1 MLFNSANQGAA
12 NDRMGFARLFTL
24 SLIAPLLRIDKP
36 APLPP
41 YCPERKTGD
50 SNRMCDEFIHQGLT
64 HDPTVSRRTFG
75 LGAAATAV
83 ALHAPAAT
91 AQAKVVETDVNVPMA
106 SGVSDSALFYPEG
119 KGSWP
124 AVLVW
129 TDILGLRP
137 VFREMGQ
144 RLAAQGYVVLVP
156 NPFYRNAKA
165 PVVDGTFDFSKPEDR
180 AKVMPM
186 AAALT
191 ADANI
196 SDARSYVAFLDAQ
209 PQTDKKKKMGVQGY
223 CMGGP
228 LTFRTAATAPDR
240 VGAAATF
247 HGGGLVTDKPD
258 SPHLLIPKMK
268 AEVLCA
274 VADNDDK
281 RDSTA
286 KDTLKAAFSAAHVTA
301 TVEVYDGCNHGWTVR
316 GSQVY
321 NEAGAER
328 AWAELLALYK
338 RNLT

>member
-1 MLFNSANQGAA
+1 
-12 NDRMGFARLFTL
+12 
-24 SLIAPLLRIDKP
+24 
-36 APLPP
+36 
-41 YCPERKTGD
+41 
-50 SNRMCDEFIHQGLT
+50 MCDDFFHQGLT
-64 HDPTVSRRTFG
+64 HDPIVSLRAFG
-75 LGAAATAV
+75 IAAAATAV
-83 ALHAPAAT
+83 SPYTTDAA

-106 SGVSDSALFYPEG
+106 NGISDLALFYPEG
-119 KGSWP
+119 KGRWP

-137 VFREMGQ
+137 VFRELGQ

-156 NPFYRNAKA
+156 NPFYRSAKA
-165 PVVDGTFDFSKPEDR
+165 PVVGDTFDFSNPEDR
-180 AKVMPM
+180 AKVMPL
-186 AAALT
+186 ATALT
-191 ADANI
+191 ADASI
-196 SDARSYVAFLDAQ
+196 SDARFYVAFLDAQ
-209 PQTDKKKKMGVQGY
+209 PQTNKKKKMGVQGY

-228 LTFRTAATAPDR
+228 LTFRTAATAADR

-258 SPHLLIPKMK
+258 SSHLLIPKMK

-281 RDSTA
+281 RDPAA
-286 KDTLKAAFSAAHVTA
+286 KDTLKAAFAAAHLTA
-301 TVEVYDGCNHGWTVR
+301 TIDVYEGCNHGWTVR

-338 RNLT
+338 RNLA

>member
-1 MLFNSANQGAA
+1 
-12 NDRMGFARLFTL
+12 
-24 SLIAPLLRIDKP
+24 
-36 APLPP
+36 
-41 YCPERKTGD
+41 
-50 SNRMCDEFIHQGLT
+50 MCDDFIHQGFT
-64 HDPTVSRRTFG
+64 HDPTVSRRQFG
-75 LGAAATAV
+75 LGAAAAAM
-83 ALHAPAAT
+83 ALHAPIAT
-91 AQAKVVETDVNVPMA
+91 AQTKVVESDVNVPMA

-119 KGSWP
+119 KGHWP

-137 VFREMGQ
+137 VFRELGQ
-144 RLAAQGYVVLVP
+144 RLAAQGYTVLVP

-191 ADANI
+191 ADANV
-196 SDARSYVAFLDAQ
+196 SDAKSYVAFLGAQ

-228 LTFRTAATAPDR
+228 LTFRTAATASDR
-240 VGAAATF
+240 IGAAATF
-247 HGGGLVTDKPD
+247 HGGGLVNDKPD
-258 SPHLLIPKMK
+258 SPHLLIPEMK
-268 AEVLCA
+268 AEVFCA

-281 RDSTA
+281 RDPAA
-286 KDTLKAAFSAAHVTA
+286 KDTLKAAFSAARLTA
-301 TVEVYDGCNHGWTVR
+301 TVEVYEGCNHGWTVR

-328 AWAELLALYK
+328 AWAELTALYK
-338 RNLT
+338 RNLVSG

>member
-1 MLFNSANQGAA
+1 
-12 NDRMGFARLFTL
+12 
-24 SLIAPLLRIDKP
+24 
-36 APLPP
+36 
-41 YCPERKTGD
+41 
-50 SNRMCDEFIHQGLT
+50 MCDDLIHQGLI
-64 HDPTVSRRTFG
+64 HDPTISRRAFG
-75 LGAAATAV
+75 LGAAATV
-83 ALHAPAAT
+83 ILSSAAAS
-91 AQAKVVETDVNVPMA
+91 AQAKVVEKDVNVPMA
-106 SGVSDSALFYPEG
+106 SGVADSALFYPEG
-119 KGSWP
+119 RGNWP

-137 VFREMGQ
+137 VFREMGR
-144 RLAAQGYVVLVP
+144 RLAAEGYVVLVP

-165 PVVDGTFDFSKPEDR
+165 PVVDGSFDFSKPEDR

-196 SDARSYVAFLDAQ
+196 SDAQSYVAFLDAQ
-209 PQTDKKKKMGVQGY
+209 PPTDRKKKMGVQGY

-228 LTFRTAATAPDR
+228 LTFRTAATAPER
-240 VGAAATF
+240 IGAAATF

-268 AEVLCA
+268 AEVVCA

-281 RDSTA
+281 RDPAA
-286 KDTLKAAFSAAHVTA
+286 KDKLKEAFAAAHLKAK
-301 TVEVYDGCNHGWTVR
+301 VEVYEGCNHGWTVR

-328 AWAELLALYK
+328 AWAELTALYK
-338 RNLT
+338 RNLA

>member
-1 MLFNSANQGAA
+1 
-12 NDRMGFARLFTL
+12 
-24 SLIAPLLRIDKP
+24 
-36 APLPP
+36 
-41 YCPERKTGD
+41 
-50 SNRMCDEFIHQGLT
+50 MCDDMIHQGLT
-64 HDPTVSRRTFG
+64 HDPTVSRRTFS
-75 LGAAATAV
+75 LGAAASI
-83 ALHAPAAT
+83 ALQSAIAA
-91 AQAKVVETDVNVPMA
+91 AQAKVVQKDVNVTMEN
-106 SGVSDSALFYPEG
+106 GVSDSALFYPEG
-119 KGSWP
+119 KGPWP

-137 VFREMGQ
+137 VFREMGA
-144 RLAAQGYVVLVP
+144 RLAAEGYVVLVP
-156 NPFYRNAKA
+156 NPFYRSAKA
-165 PVVDGTFDFSKPEDR
+165 PVVDGSFDFSKPEDR

-196 SDARSYVAFLDAQ
+196 SDAKAYTAFLDAQ
-209 PQTDKKKKMGVQGY
+209 PQTNKKKKMGVQGY

-228 LTFRTAATAPDR
+228 LTFRTAATAADR
-240 VGAAATF
+240 IGAAATF

-281 RDSTA
+281 RDPTA
-286 KDTLKAAFSAAHVTA
+286 KDKLKEAFAAAHLKA
-301 TVEVYDGCNHGWTVR
+301 TVEVYEGCNHGWTVR

-328 AWAELLALYK
+328 AWAALLDLYK
-338 RNLT
+338 RNLA

>member
-1 MLFNSANQGAA
+1 
-12 NDRMGFARLFTL
+12 
-24 SLIAPLLRIDKP
+24 
-36 APLPP
+36 
-41 YCPERKTGD
+41 
-50 SNRMCDEFIHQGLT
+50 MCDDFIHQGLT
-64 HDPTVSRRTFG
+64 HDPTVSRRTFTI
-75 LGAAATAV
+75 GAAAATV
-83 ALHAPAAT
+83 AIQSPLASG
-91 AQAKVVETDVNVPMA
+91 QAKVVEQDVNVPMA
-106 SGVSDSALFYPEG
+106 NGVADSALFYPEG
-119 KGSWP
+119 KGPWP

-137 VFREMGQ
+137 VFRELGQ

-165 PVVDGTFDFSKPEDR
+165 PVVDGSFDFSKPEDR

-191 ADANI
+191 ADADM
-196 SDARSYVAFLDAQ
+196 SDGKSHIDFLDAQ
-209 PQTDKKKKMGVQGY
+209 PQTDKNKKMGVQGY

-228 LTFRTAATAPDR
+228 LAFRTAATVPER
-240 VGAAATF
+240 IGAVATF

-281 RDSTA
+281 REPAA
-286 KDTLKAAFSAAHVTA
+286 KDKLKEAFAAAHLTA
-301 TVEVYDGCNHGWTVR
+301 TVEVYEGCNHGWTVR

-321 NEAGAER
+321 NEQGAEK
-328 AWAELLALYK
+328 AWAALTALYK
-338 RNLT
+338 RNLA

>member
-1 MLFNSANQGAA
+1 
-12 NDRMGFARLFTL
+12 
-24 SLIAPLLRIDKP
+24 
-36 APLPP
+36 
-41 YCPERKTGD
+41 
-50 SNRMCDEFIHQGLT
+50 MCDDFIHQGLT
-64 HDPTVSRRTFG
+64 HDPTLTRRAFG
-75 LGAAATAV
+75 TGLAATVVLSSTGAAA
-83 ALHAPAAT
+83 AT
-91 AQAKVVETDVNVPMA
+91 KVVSKDVDVPMA
-106 SGVSDSALFYPEG
+106 SGVSDSALFFPEG
-119 KGSWP
+119 KGPWP

-144 RLAAQGYVVLVP
+144 RLAAEGYVVLVP

-196 SDARSYVAFLDAQ
+196 SDAKAYVAFLDAQ
-209 PQTDKKKKMGVQGY
+209 PQTNKKKKMGVQGY

-228 LTFRTAATAPDR
+228 LTFRTAATAADR

-258 SPHLLIPKMK
+258 SPSLLIPKMK
-268 AEVLCA
+268 AEFVICI
-274 VADNDDK
+274 ADNDDK
-281 RDSTA
+281 RDPTA
-286 KDTLKAAFSAAHVTA
+286 KDTLKAAFAAAHLKANIQVF
-301 TVEVYDGCNHGWTVR
+301 EGCNHGWTVR

-321 NEAGAER
+321 NEAGAEK

-338 RNLT
+338 RDLG

>member
-1 MLFNSANQGAA
+1 
-12 NDRMGFARLFTL
+12 
-24 SLIAPLLRIDKP
+24 
-36 APLPP
+36 
-41 YCPERKTGD
+41 
-50 SNRMCDEFIHQGLT
+50 MCDDFIHQGLT
-64 HDPTVSRRTFG
+64 HDPTVSRRAFG
-75 LGAAATAV
+75 FAAAATAV
-83 ALHAPAAT
+83 ALYAPDAT

-119 KGSWP
+119 KGKWP

-137 VFREMGQ
+137 VFRELGH
-144 RLAAQGYVVLVP
+144 RLAEQGYVVLVP

-165 PVVDGTFDFSKPEDR
+165 PVVGDTFDFSKAEDR
-180 AKVMPM
+180 AKVMPL

-191 ADANI
+191 ADASF
-196 SDARSYVAFLDAQ
+196 SDAKSYVAFLDAQ

-228 LTFRTAATAPDR
+228 LTFRTAATGSDR
-240 VGAAATF
+240 VGTAATF

-281 RDSTA
+281 RDPAA
-286 KDTLKAAFSAAHVTA
+286 KDTLKAAFAAAHLTA
-301 TVEVYDGCNHGWTVR
+301 TVEVYNGCNHGWTVR

-321 NEAGAER
+321 NEVGAEH

-338 RNLT
+338 RNLA

>member
-1 MLFNSANQGAA
+1 MIDNVPSIRPFSESASGESQ
-12 NDRMGFARLFTL
+12 L
-24 SLIAPLLRIDKP
+24 
-36 APLPP
+36 
-41 YCPERKTGD
+41 
-50 SNRMCDEFIHQGLT
+50 MCDDFIHQGLT
-64 HDPTVSRRTFG
+64 HDPTVSRRAFG
-75 LGAAATAV
+75 LGAAATVLLRSAS
-83 ALHAPAAT
+83 AG
-91 AQAKVVETDVNVPMA
+91 AQSKVVEKDVNVPMA
-106 SGVSDSALFYPEG
+106 SGVADSALFYPEG
-119 KGSWP
+119 RGSWP

-144 RLAAQGYVVLVP
+144 RLAAEGYVVLVP

-165 PVVDGTFDFSKPEDR
+165 PVVDGSFDFSKPEDR

-196 SDARSYVAFLDAQ
+196 SDAKSYITFLDAQ

-268 AEVLCA
+268 AEFVCA
-274 VADNDDK
+274 VAANDDQ
-281 RDSTA
+281 RDPTA
-286 KDTLKAAFSAAHVTA
+286 KDKLKEAFAAAHLKA
-301 TVEVYDGCNHGWTVR
+301 TVEVYEGCNHGWTVR
-316 GSQVY
+316 GSQAY

-328 AWAELLALYK
+328 AWAELAALYK
-338 RNLT
+338 RILA

>member
-1 MLFNSANQGAA
+1 
-12 NDRMGFARLFTL
+12 
-24 SLIAPLLRIDKP
+24 
-36 APLPP
+36 
-41 YCPERKTGD
+41 
-50 SNRMCDEFIHQGLT
+50 MCDDLIHQGLI
-64 HDPTVSRRTFG
+64 HDPTVSRRAFG
-75 LGAAATAV
+75 LGAVATMVLSSSVAA
-83 ALHAPAAT
+83 
-91 AQAKVVETDVNVPMA
+91 AQVKVVQKDVDVPMA
-106 SGVSDSALFYPEG
+106 SGVADSALFYPEG
-119 KGSWP
+119 RGRWP

-144 RLAAQGYVVLVP
+144 RLAAEGYVVLVP

-165 PVVDGTFDFSKPEDR
+165 PVVDGSFDFSKPEDR

-196 SDARSYVAFLDAQ
+196 SDAKSYVAFLDAQ
-209 PQTDKKKKMGVQGY
+209 PQTDRKKKMGVQGY

-228 LTFRTAATAPDR
+228 LTFRTAATAPER
-240 VGAAATF
+240 IGAAATF
-247 HGGGLVTDKPD
+247 HGGGLVTDKTD

-268 AEVLCA
+268 AEMLCA

-281 RDSTA
+281 RDPAA
-286 KDTLKAAFSAAHVTA
+286 KDKLKEAFAAAHLKAK
-301 TVEVYDGCNHGWTVR
+301 VEVYAGCDHGWTVR

-328 AWAELLALYK
+328 AWAELTSLYK
-338 RNLT
+338 RSLA

>member
-1 MLFNSANQGAA
+1 
-12 NDRMGFARLFTL
+12 
-24 SLIAPLLRIDKP
+24 
-36 APLPP
+36 
-41 YCPERKTGD
+41 
-50 SNRMCDEFIHQGLT
+50 MCDDMIHQGLS
-64 HDPTVSRRTFG
+64 HDPTVSRRAFG
-75 LGAAATAV
+75 LGAAATV
-83 ALHAPAAT
+83 ALHSSIAT
-91 AQAKVVETDVNVPMA
+91 AQAKVVQKDVNVPMA
-106 SGVSDSALFYPEG
+106 SGVCDSALFYPEG
-119 KGSWP
+119 RGSWP

-137 VFREMGQ
+137 VFREMGE
-144 RLAAQGYVVLVP
+144 RLAAEGYVVLVP

-165 PVVDGTFDFSKPEDR
+165 PVVDGSFDFSKPEDR

-196 SDARSYVAFLDAQ
+196 SDAKFYVEFLDAQ

-228 LTFRTAATAPDR
+228 LTFRTAATVPDR

-247 HGGGLVTDKPD
+247 HGGGLVTDKPE

-268 AEVLCA
+268 AEVLCC

-281 RDSTA
+281 RDPAA
-286 KDTLKAAFSAAHVTA
+286 KDTLKAAFAAVHLKA
-301 TVEVYDGCNHGWTVR
+301 TVEVYEGCNHGWTVR

-328 AWAELLALYK
+328 AWAELTALYK
-338 RNLT
+338 RNLA

>member
-1 MLFNSANQGAA
+1 
-12 NDRMGFARLFTL
+12 
-24 SLIAPLLRIDKP
+24 
-36 APLPP
+36 
-41 YCPERKTGD
+41 
-50 SNRMCDEFIHQGLT
+50 MCDDLIHQGLI
-64 HDPTVSRRTFG
+64 HDPTVSRRAFG
-75 LGAAATAV
+75 LGAAATLV
-83 ALHAPAAT
+83 LSSSVAT
-91 AQAKVVETDVNVPMA
+91 AQAKVLQKDVDVPMA
-106 SGVSDSALFYPEG
+106 SGVADSALFYPEG
-119 KGSWP
+119 KGRWP

-144 RLAAQGYVVLVP
+144 RLAAEGYVVLVP

-165 PVVDGTFDFSKPEDR
+165 PVVDGSFDFSKPEDR

-196 SDARSYVAFLDAQ
+196 SDAKSYVAFLDAQ
-209 PQTDKKKKMGVQGY
+209 PQTNRKKKMGVQGY

-228 LTFRTAATAPDR
+228 LTFRTAATAPQR
-240 VGAAATF
+240 IGAAATF

-268 AEVLCA
+268 AEMLCA

-281 RDSTA
+281 RDPAA
-286 KDTLKAAFSAAHVTA
+286 KDKLKEAFAAAHLKA
-301 TVEVYDGCNHGWTVR
+301 TVEVYEGCNHGWTVR

-328 AWAELLALYK
+328 AWAELTALYK
-338 RNLT
+338 RNLA

>member
-1 MLFNSANQGAA
+1 MPFQPYFSFNISKQES
-12 NDRMGFARLFTL
+12 RF
-24 SLIAPLLRIDKP
+24 
-36 APLPP
+36 
-41 YCPERKTGD
+41 
-50 SNRMCDEFIHQGLT
+50 MCDDFIHQGLT
-64 HDPTVSRRTFG
+64 HDPTVSRRAFVVSSAATLV
-75 LGAAATAV
+75 LGSAAA
-83 ALHAPAAT
+83 AA
-91 AQAKVVETDVNVPMA
+91 QDKVVEKDVNVPMA

-119 KGSWP
+119 KGPWP

-137 VFREMGQ
+137 VFREMGR
-144 RLAAQGYVVLVP
+144 RLAAEGYVVLVP

-165 PVVDGTFDFSKPEDR
+165 PIVDGSFDFSKPEDR

-196 SDARSYVAFLDAQ
+196 SDAKSYTTFLDLQ
-209 PQTDKKKKMGVQGY
+209 PQTDKKKRMGVQGY

-228 LTFRTAATAPDR
+228 LTFRTAATRPDR
-240 VGAAATF
+240 IGAAATF

-268 AEVLCA
+268 AEVLCC
-274 VADNDDK
+274 VAANDDK
-281 RDSTA
+281 RDPAA
-286 KDTLKAAFSAAHVTA
+286 KDKLKEAFAAANLKA
-301 TVEVYDGCNHGWTVR
+301 TVEVFDGCDHGWTVR

-328 AWAELLALYK
+328 AWSELTALYK
-338 RNLT
+338 RDLS